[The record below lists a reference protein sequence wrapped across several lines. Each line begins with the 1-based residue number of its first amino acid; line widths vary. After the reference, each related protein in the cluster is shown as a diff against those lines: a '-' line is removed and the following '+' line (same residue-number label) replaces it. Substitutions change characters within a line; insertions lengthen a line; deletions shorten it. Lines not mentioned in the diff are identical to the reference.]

1 MRWDKLQGTLYIL
14 QLVLK
19 SDQGWTSTKIA
30 LLLDYFP
37 FPVLLDNSCIGS
49 SEEQPLNKALE
60 LKTLAQNLVLGQTAL
75 RQLIK
80 Q

>member
-1 MRWDKLQGTLYIL
+1 MRRDKLHGTLHIR
-14 QLVLK
+14 QLLLK

-37 FPVLLDNSCIGS
+37 FPILLHNSCFGS

-60 LKTLAQNLVLGQTAL
+60 LKTLAQSLVLGQTAL
-75 RQLIK
+75 RQLIN